1 MSENITKVYDDL
13 GVKPVIN
20 AMGGN
25 MTLLGGSIL
34 TPKINQAMQDANR
47 FFVDMDELLDK
58 SGKIIAEILGAEAA
72 YVTPGCAAAIALSAA
87 ACMAGSDTAKIEQ
100 LPDVTGLKHEVI
112 IQNRQ
117 RYKYDRCVTV
127 PGAKLVEVGDE
138 AGARPE
144 QIESAIGSLTAAIH
158 YLAPGGGNGVVPLE
172 EVLQIGKKHNVPVI
186 LDAAAHNYPVELLK
200 KYTGMGVDLICY
212 GAKYFGAPNSTGVL
226 CGRKDLVESAS
237 MQGFIGFETN
247 PFRPFGRPLKL
258 DRQEI
263 IAVVVALREW
273 VSMDHQTRFETYDRR
288 VRSLQK
294 EFEGVSN
301 VEAVPQGSPATSL
314 RLTFD
319 EAALGKTAAEIAD
332 ALREGN
338 PSIWTHAS
346 ANNITF
352 STLTIVDGDEQI
364 IAGRLKSLLSG

>member
-1 MSENITKVYDDL
+1 MED
-13 GVKPVIN
+13 
-20 AMGGN
+20 
-25 MTLLGGSIL
+25 
-34 TPKINQAMQDANR
+34 
-47 FFVDMDELLDK
+47 
-58 SGKIIAEILGAEAA
+58 
-72 YVTPGCAAAIALSAA
+72 
-87 ACMAGSDTAKIEQ
+87 
-100 LPDVTGLKHEVI
+100 
-112 IQNRQ
+112 
-117 RYKYDRCVTV
+117 
-127 PGAKLVEVGDE
+127 
-138 AGARPE
+138 
-144 QIESAIGSLTAAIH
+144 
-158 YLAPGGGNGVVPLE
+158 
-172 EVLQIGKKHNVPVI
+172 VLQIGKKHNVPVI

-200 KYTGMGVDLICY
+200 KYTGMGVDLVCY
-212 GAKYFGAPNSTGVL
+212 GAKYFGAPNSTGIL

-273 VSMDHQTRFETYDRR
+273 VSMDHQTRFETYDKR
-288 VRSLQK
+288 VKNLQR
-294 EFEGVSN
+294 EFENVPN
-301 VEAVPQGSPATSL
+301 VEATPQGSPATSL

-319 EAALGKTAAEIAD
+319 ETALGKTAAEIAD